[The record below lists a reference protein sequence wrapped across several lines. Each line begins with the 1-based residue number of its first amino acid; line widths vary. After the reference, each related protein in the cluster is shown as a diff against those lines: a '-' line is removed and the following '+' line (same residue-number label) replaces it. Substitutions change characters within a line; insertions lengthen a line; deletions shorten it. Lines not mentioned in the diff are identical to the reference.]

1 MANLILHKKRM
12 KRIYLV
18 PTVLMSC
25 VSFTFAQQ
33 QISGTVQDEK
43 GAPLQNV
50 SVANLQTQTA
60 AVTDSSGNFIIDAE
74 KGNVLEFSL
83 DNVTQKITVDNRTK
97 YPVILRN
104 KLTDIEEVVMVGYG
118 SQKRSDVT
126 GAIGSVKSED
136 FNKGLVANVGQ
147 LLQGKVAGVNVAN
160 VSGEPGANQNIV
172 IRGVGSL
179 RSGTTPLYVIDGF
192 VIDNSNTGVAN
203 NPMNFINPQDIESM
217 DVLKDASASAIY
229 GARGANGVIVI
240 TTKKGKK
247 GRTEMNLSTSLT
259 ASHLANKMDVFSAD
273 EFRKQVT
280 AIGAKLD
287 DMGGSTDWQDEL
299 TRTAISK
306 NINFSASGA
315 TENSNYYAALGYEDQ
330 EGILYNSSLRRYSG
344 RVNVSQKAF
353 DGRVNIDFNINGSKT
368 ENDRPSVTSMVSTM
382 LTLNP
387 TYPAYTNGLPTT
399 VFNNGG
405 FNPLIRQDLY
415 TDFTSNNRI
424 LANFSPSVEI
434 IKGLTYKLN
443 LGVDYSSADRV
454 IQNIPNAVPLE
465 IGNLNLNYFS
475 NNNTLV
481 ENTLTYKFKINRHD
495 FNVMA
500 GHSYQRLMLTSRGWY
515 YENFPING
523 IEPQYQI
530 PAAGK
535 TNATSSVTA
544 NKNELQSWFGRMNYG
559 YQDKYLLTATL
570 RADGSSKFGE
580 NNRYGVFPSVAA
592 GWNIIK
598 EDFLADVDAV
608 SNLKLRASWGKTGNQ
623 EIPSKITKRSYKSAS
638 DGSGQA
644 TYPLNDSGNY
654 PVGVYLVRANNPD
667 LQWEVTTQTNVGV
680 DFGFL
685 NNRLTGTVDF
695 FKKVSDNILLEINPT
710 DPIEPAEKM
719 WKNIPNMSINNTGWE
734 FSLDYSSDR
743 NKAFTYSI
751 GGNASFIKNEVKDS
765 PYRVLTTGEAQG
777 PGTTNAV
784 INGYINGQPIGTFY
798 VREFLGLSEN
808 GTNIF
813 RDVDGDGIITDNDR
827 VASGSALPDFTY
839 NLYLKAAYKNFDL
852 GLNFNGVSGNMIY
865 NNTASTLFTRGRL
878 GISNNTTDVATQFP
892 NESVNNTNVISTRYL
907 EKGDFLR
914 LNNATLG
921 YNLNPKMLGIG
932 DHIRNIRF
940 SVTAQN
946 LFVITKYSGFDP
958 EINTGISQGGIQ
970 SFGIDYS
977 TYPKARSFV
986 FGVNVAF

>member
-1 MANLILHKKRM
+1 M

-25 VSFTFAQQ
+25 VGFTFAQNK
-33 QISGTVQDEK
+33 ISDTVKDETK
-43 GAPLQNV
+43 MK
-50 SVANLQTQTA
+50 
-60 AVTDSSGNFIIDAE
+60 DID
-74 KGNVLEFSL
+74 
-83 DNVTQKITVDNRTK
+83 
-97 YPVILRN
+97 
-104 KLTDIEEVVMVGYG
+104 EVVMVGYG
-118 SQKRSDVT
+118 SQKKSDVT

-203 NPMNFINPQDIESM
+203 NPMNFINPDDIASM

-247 GRTEMNLSTSLT
+247 GRTEMNLSSSLT
-259 ASHLANKMDVFSAD
+259 VSNLANKMNIFSAD

-280 AIGAKLD
+280 GMGAKLD

-306 NINFSASGA
+306 NVNFSAAGA

-399 VFNNGG
+399 VFNNGA
-405 FNPLIRQDLY
+405 FNPLIRQDIY
-415 TDFTSNNRI
+415 TDFTNNNRI
-424 LANFSPSVEI
+424 LANVSPSVEI

-454 IQNIPNAVPLE
+454 VQNMPHAVPLE
-465 IGNLNLNYFS
+465 NGSLNLNYFT

-481 ENTLTYKFKINRHD
+481 ENYLTYKFKVQNHD

-500 GHSYQRLMLTSRGWY
+500 GHSYQRLFLVARGWNY
-515 YENFPING
+515 LNFPNNG

-530 PAAGK
+530 PAGDK
-535 TNATSSVTA
+535 TTMTSSSIA
-544 NKNELQSWFGRMNYG
+544 NRNELQSWFGRVNYD
-559 YQDKYLLTATL
+559 YQDKYLLTATV

-592 GWNIIK
+592 GWNISK
-598 EDFLADVDAV
+598 ESFLSDVDMI
-608 SNLKLRASWGKTGNQ
+608 SNLKLRGSWGRTGNQ
-623 EIPSKITKRSYKSAS
+623 EIPNKITKKSYKSAS
-638 DGSGQA
+638 DGSGMA
-644 TYPLNDSGNY
+644 TYPMDDSGNY
-654 PVGVYLVRANNPD
+654 PVGIYLVRANNPD

-680 DFGFL
+680 DFGIL

-695 FKKVSDNILLEINPT
+695 FKKVSNNILLEISPE
-710 DPIEPAEKM
+710 DPIEPAETM
-719 WKNIPNMSINNTGWE
+719 WKNIPNMSIHNTGWE
-734 FSLDYSSDR
+734 FALDYSSDR
-743 NKAFTYSI
+743 NKSFTYSI
-751 GGNASFIKNEVKDS
+751 GANAAFIKNKVQDS
-765 PYRVLTTGEAQG
+765 PYKVISTGEAQG

-784 INGYINGQPIGTFY
+784 INGYLNNEPIGTFY
-798 VREFLGLSEN
+798 VREFVGLSEN

-827 VASGSALPDFTY
+827 VAAGSALPDFTY
-839 NLYLKAAYKNFDL
+839 NLYVKMAYRNFDL

-878 GISNNTTDVATQFP
+878 GLSQNTTDAATQFP

-907 EKGDFLR
+907 EKGDFFR

-921 YNLNPKMLGIG
+921 YNLNPKFLGIG
-932 DHIRNIRF
+932 NHVRNIRL
-940 SVTAQN
+940 SLTAQN

-970 SFGIDYS
+970 SFGIDYA

-986 FGVNVAF
+986 FGVNVGF

>member
-1 MANLILHKKRM
+1 M

-18 PTVLMSC
+18 PTVLMGC
-25 VSFTFAQQ
+25 VSFTFAQNT
-33 QISGTVQDEK
+33 ISDTVKDETK
-43 GAPLQNV
+43 V
-50 SVANLQTQTA
+50 K
-60 AVTDSSGNFIIDAE
+60 DID
-74 KGNVLEFSL
+74 
-83 DNVTQKITVDNRTK
+83 
-97 YPVILRN
+97 
-104 KLTDIEEVVMVGYG
+104 EVVMVGYG
-118 SQKRSDVT
+118 SQKKSDIT

-147 LLQGKVAGVNVAN
+147 LLQGKVAGVNVAS

-203 NPMNFINPQDIESM
+203 NPMNFINPDDIASL
-217 DVLKDASASAIY
+217 DVLKDASAAAIY

-247 GRTEMNLSTSLT
+247 GRTQMNLSSNLT
-259 ASHLANKMDVFSAD
+259 ISNLANKMDVFTAD
-273 EFRKQVT
+273 EFRQQVT
-280 AIGAKLD
+280 AIGGKLD

-299 TRTAISK
+299 TRTAVSK
-306 NINFSASGA
+306 NVNFSAAGA
-315 TENSNYYAALGYEDQ
+315 TDTSNYYAALGYEDQ
-330 EGILYNSSLRRYSG
+330 EGILYNSSLKRYTG
-344 RVNVSQKAF
+344 RINMSQKAF
-353 DGRVNIDFNINGSKT
+353 DGRVNIDFNLNGTKT
-368 ENDRPSVTSMVSTM
+368 ENNRPNATSVVSEM
-382 LTLNP
+382 LTWNP
-387 TYPAYTNGLPTT
+387 TYPAYTNGAPTA
-399 VFNNGG
+399 VFNNGA
-405 FNPLIRQDLY
+405 FNPLIRREIY
-415 TDFTSNNRI
+415 KDFTNNNRI
-424 LANFSPSVEI
+424 LANVSPSVEI
-434 IKGLTYKLN
+434 IRGLTYKMN

-454 IQNIPNAVPLE
+454 IQNIPHAVPLE
-465 IGNLNLNYFS
+465 IGTLDLSYYS
-475 NNNTLV
+475 NNNTLI
-481 ENTLTYKFKINRHD
+481 ENTLTYKFKIKNHD

-500 GHSYQRLMLTSRGWY
+500 GHSYQKLKLTTRGWY
-515 YENFPING
+515 YQNFPING

-530 PAAGK
+530 PAASL
-535 TNATSSVTA
+535 TNSTTSIIA
-544 NKNELQSWFGRMNYG
+544 NRNELQSWFGRVNYDFN
-559 YQDKYLLTATL
+559 DKYLLTATL

-580 NNRYGVFPSVAA
+580 NNRYGYFPSVAA
-592 GWNIIK
+592 GWNVIK
-598 EDFLADVDAV
+598 EDFLSNVDAV

-623 EIPSKITKRSYKSAS
+623 EIPSKITKRSYKADST
-638 DGSGQA
+638 GSGQA

-667 LQWEVTTQTNVGV
+667 LQWEVTTQTNIGV

-719 WKNIPNMSINNTGWE
+719 WKNIPNISINNTGWE
-734 FSLDYSSDR
+734 FALDYSSDR
-743 NKAFTYSI
+743 NKDFTYSI
-751 GGNASFIKNEVKDS
+751 GGNASIIKNEVKDS
-765 PYRVLTTGEAQG
+765 PYKVLTTGEAQG

-798 VREFLGLSEN
+798 VREFIGLSEN
-808 GTNIF
+808 GTNVF

-827 VASGSALPDFTY
+827 VAAGSALPDFTY

-878 GISNNTTDVATQFP
+878 GISQNTTDVATQFP

-907 EKGDFLR
+907 EKGDYFR

-921 YNLNPKMLGIG
+921 YNLNPAILGIG
-932 DHIRNIRF
+932 DHVRNIRF

-958 EINTGISQGGIQ
+958 EINTGLSQGGIQ

>member
-1 MANLILHKKRM
+1 M
-12 KRIYLV
+12 
-18 PTVLMSC
+18 
-25 VSFTFAQQ
+25 
-33 QISGTVQDEK
+33 
-43 GAPLQNV
+43 
-50 SVANLQTQTA
+50 
-60 AVTDSSGNFIIDAE
+60 
-74 KGNVLEFSL
+74 
-83 DNVTQKITVDNRTK
+83 
-97 YPVILRN
+97 
-104 KLTDIEEVVMVGYG
+104 
-118 SQKRSDVT
+118 
-126 GAIGSVKSED
+126 KSED

-203 NPMNFINPQDIESM
+203 NPMNFINPDDIASM

-247 GRTEMNLSTSLT
+247 GRTEMNLSSSLT
-259 ASHLANKMDVFSAD
+259 VSNLANKMNVFSAD

-280 AIGAKLD
+280 GMGAKLD

-306 NINFSASGA
+306 NLNFSAAGA

-399 VFNNGG
+399 VFNNGA
-405 FNPLIRQDLY
+405 FNPLIRQDIY
-415 TDFTSNNRI
+415 TDFTNNNRI
-424 LANFSPSVEI
+424 LANVSPSVEI

-454 IQNIPNAVPLE
+454 VQNMPHAVPLE
-465 IGNLNLNYFS
+465 NGSLNLNYFT

-481 ENTLTYKFKINRHD
+481 ENYLTYTFKVQNHD

-500 GHSYQRLMLTSRGWY
+500 GHSYQRLFLVARGWNY
-515 YENFPING
+515 LNFPNNG

-530 PAAGK
+530 PAGDK
-535 TNATSSVTA
+535 TTMTSSSIA
-544 NKNELQSWFGRMNYG
+544 NRNELQSWFGRVNYDF
-559 YQDKYLLTATL
+559 QDKYLLTATL

-580 NNRYGVFPSVAA
+580 NNRYGYFPSVAA
-592 GWNIIK
+592 GWNISK
-598 EDFLADVDAV
+598 ESFLSDVDMI
-608 SNLKLRASWGKTGNQ
+608 SNLKLRGSWGKTGNQ
-623 EIPSKITKRSYKSAS
+623 EIPNKITKKSYKSAS
-638 DGSGQA
+638 DGSGMA
-644 TYPLNDSGNY
+644 TYPMDDSGNY
-654 PVGVYLVRANNPD
+654 PVGIYLVRANNPD

-680 DFGFL
+680 DFGVL

-695 FKKVSDNILLEINPT
+695 FKKVSNNILLEISPE
-710 DPIEPAEKM
+710 DPIEPAETM
-719 WKNIPNMSINNTGWE
+719 WKNIPNMSIHNTGWE
-734 FSLDYSSDR
+734 FALDYSSDR
-743 NKAFTYSI
+743 SKSFTYSI
-751 GGNASFIKNEVKDS
+751 GANAAFIKNKVQDS
-765 PYRVLTTGEAQG
+765 PYKVISTGEAQG

-784 INGYINGQPIGTFY
+784 INGYLNNEPIGTFY
-798 VREFLGLSEN
+798 VREFVGLSEN

-827 VASGSALPDFTY
+827 VAAGSALPDFTY
-839 NLYLKAAYKNFDL
+839 NLYVKMAYRNFDL

-878 GISNNTTDVATQFP
+878 GLSQNTTDAATQFP

-907 EKGDFLR
+907 EKGDFFR

-921 YNLNPKMLGIG
+921 YNLNPKFLGIG
-932 DHIRNIRF
+932 NHVRNIRL
-940 SVTAQN
+940 SLTAQN

-970 SFGIDYS
+970 SFGIDYA

-986 FGVNVAF
+986 FGVNVGF

>member
-25 VSFTFAQQ
+25 VGFTFAQNK
-33 QISGTVQDEK
+33 ISDTVKDETK
-43 GAPLQNV
+43 MK
-50 SVANLQTQTA
+50 
-60 AVTDSSGNFIIDAE
+60 DID
-74 KGNVLEFSL
+74 
-83 DNVTQKITVDNRTK
+83 
-97 YPVILRN
+97 
-104 KLTDIEEVVMVGYG
+104 EVVMVGYG
-118 SQKRSDVT
+118 SQKKSDVT

-203 NPMNFINPQDIESM
+203 NPMNFINPDDIASM

-247 GRTEMNLSTSLT
+247 GRTEMNLSSSLT
-259 ASHLANKMDVFSAD
+259 VSNLANKMNVFSAD

-280 AIGAKLD
+280 GMGAKLD

-306 NINFSASGA
+306 NVNFSAAGA

-399 VFNNGG
+399 VFNNGA
-405 FNPLIRQDLY
+405 FNPLIRQDIY
-415 TDFTSNNRI
+415 TDFTNNNRI
-424 LANFSPSVEI
+424 LANVSPSVEI

-454 IQNIPNAVPLE
+454 VQNMPHAIPLE
-465 IGNLNLNYFS
+465 NGSLNLNYFT

-481 ENTLTYKFKINRHD
+481 ENYLTYKFKVQNHD

-500 GHSYQRLMLTSRGWY
+500 GHSYQRLFLVARGWNY
-515 YENFPING
+515 LNFPNNG

-530 PAAGK
+530 PAGDK
-535 TNATSSVTA
+535 TTMTSSSIA
-544 NKNELQSWFGRMNYG
+544 NRNELQSWFGRVNYDF
-559 YQDKYLLTATL
+559 QDKYLLTATV

-592 GWNIIK
+592 GWNISK
-598 EDFLADVDAV
+598 ESFLSDVDMI
-608 SNLKLRASWGKTGNQ
+608 SNLKLRGSWGRTGNQ
-623 EIPSKITKRSYKSAS
+623 EIPNKITKKSYKSAS
-638 DGSGQA
+638 DGSGMA
-644 TYPLNDSGNY
+644 TYPMDDSGNY
-654 PVGVYLVRANNPD
+654 PVGIYLVRANNPD
-667 LQWEVTTQTNVGV
+667 LQWEVTTQTNIGV
-680 DFGFL
+680 DFGIL

-695 FKKVSDNILLEINPT
+695 FKKVSNNILLEISPE
-710 DPIEPAEKM
+710 DPIEPAETM
-719 WKNIPNMSINNTGWE
+719 WKNIPNMSIHNTGWE
-734 FSLDYSSDR
+734 FALDYSSDR
-743 NKAFTYSI
+743 NKSFTYSI
-751 GGNASFIKNEVKDS
+751 GANAAFIKNKVQDS
-765 PYRVLTTGEAQG
+765 PYKVISTGEAQG

-784 INGYINGQPIGTFY
+784 INGYLNNEPIGTFY
-798 VREFLGLSEN
+798 VREFVGLSEN

-827 VASGSALPDFTY
+827 VAAGSALPDFTY
-839 NLYLKAAYKNFDL
+839 NLYVKMAYRNFDL

-878 GISNNTTDVATQFP
+878 GLSQNTTDAATQFP

-907 EKGDFLR
+907 EKGDFFR

-921 YNLNPKMLGIG
+921 YNLNPKFLGIG
-932 DHIRNIRF
+932 NSVRNIRL
-940 SVTAQN
+940 SLTAQN

-970 SFGIDYS
+970 SFGIDYA

-986 FGVNVAF
+986 FGVNVGF

>member
-1 MANLILHKKRM
+1 M

-25 VSFTFAQQ
+25 VSFTFAQNT
-33 QISGTVQDEK
+33 ISDTVKDETK
-43 GAPLQNV
+43 V
-50 SVANLQTQTA
+50 K
-60 AVTDSSGNFIIDAE
+60 DID
-74 KGNVLEFSL
+74 
-83 DNVTQKITVDNRTK
+83 
-97 YPVILRN
+97 
-104 KLTDIEEVVMVGYG
+104 EVVMVGYG
-118 SQKRSDVT
+118 SQKKSDVT

-147 LLQGKVAGVNVAN
+147 LLQGKVAGVNVAS

-203 NPMNFINPQDIESM
+203 NPMNFINPDDIASL
-217 DVLKDASASAIY
+217 DVLKDASAAAIY

-247 GRTEMNLSTSLT
+247 GRTQMNLSSNLT
-259 ASHLANKMDVFSAD
+259 ISNLANKMDVFTAD
-273 EFRKQVT
+273 EFRQQVT
-280 AIGAKLD
+280 AIGGKLD

-299 TRTAISK
+299 TRTAVSK
-306 NINFSASGA
+306 NVNFSAAGA
-315 TENSNYYAALGYEDQ
+315 TDNSNYYAALGYEDQ
-330 EGILYNSSLRRYSG
+330 EGILYNSSLKRYTG
-344 RVNVSQKAF
+344 RINMSQKAF
-353 DGRVNIDFNINGSKT
+353 DGRVNIDFNLNGTKT
-368 ENDRPSVTSMVSTM
+368 ENNRPNATSVVSEM
-382 LTLNP
+382 LTWNP
-387 TYPAYTNGLPTT
+387 TYPAYTNGAPTA
-399 VFNNGG
+399 VFNNGA
-405 FNPLIRQDLY
+405 FNPLIRREIY
-415 TDFTSNNRI
+415 KDFTNNNRI
-424 LANFSPSVEI
+424 LANVSPSVEI
-434 IKGLTYKLN
+434 IRGLTYKMN

-454 IQNIPNAVPLE
+454 IQNIPHAVPLE
-465 IGNLNLNYFS
+465 IGTLDLSYYS
-475 NNNTLV
+475 NNNTLI
-481 ENTLTYKFKINRHD
+481 ENTLTYKFKIKNHD

-500 GHSYQRLMLTSRGWY
+500 GHSYQKLKLTTRGWY
-515 YENFPING
+515 YQNFPING

-530 PAAGK
+530 PAASL
-535 TNATSSVTA
+535 TNSTTSIIA
-544 NKNELQSWFGRMNYG
+544 NRNELQSWFGRVNYDFN
-559 YQDKYLLTATL
+559 DKYLLTATL

-580 NNRYGVFPSVAA
+580 NNRYGYFPSVAA
-592 GWNIIK
+592 GWNVIK
-598 EDFLADVDAV
+598 EDFLSSVDAV

-623 EIPSKITKRSYKSAS
+623 EIPSKITKRSYKADST
-638 DGSGQA
+638 GSGQA

-667 LQWEVTTQTNVGV
+667 LQWEVTTQTNIGV

-719 WKNIPNMSINNTGWE
+719 WKNIPNISINNTGWE
-734 FSLDYSSDR
+734 FALDYSSDR
-743 NKAFTYSI
+743 NKDFTYSI
-751 GGNASFIKNEVKDS
+751 GGNASIIKNEVKDS
-765 PYRVLTTGEAQG
+765 PYKVLTTGEAQG

-798 VREFLGLSEN
+798 VREFIGLSEN
-808 GTNIF
+808 GTNVF

-827 VASGSALPDFTY
+827 VAAGSALPDFTY

-878 GISNNTTDVATQFP
+878 GISQNTTDVATQFP

-907 EKGDFLR
+907 EKGDYFR

-921 YNLNPKMLGIG
+921 YNLNPAILGIG
-932 DHIRNIRF
+932 DHVRNIRF

-958 EINTGISQGGIQ
+958 EINTGLSQGGIQ